1 MQFSTQHKQ
10 LAILIDPHKGGNQLA
25 ELLPLLQAN
34 PPHYVLVGGS
44 MVSDTTTSVIET
56 IRKYVSSPILLFPGS
71 AAQISPAAD
80 ALMYLSLISGRNP
93 EFLIGQHVQSALQVY
108 QSNLPVIPVGYMLI
122 ESGGVTSV
130 QYVSNTQPIPRTKN
144 DIAVATALAGQYLGQ
159 QAIYLEGGSGAKMS
173 VEPAMIAA
181 VKQHVSIPLIVGGGI
196 RTPQAMLQA
205 FQAGADVVV
214 IGNVLEENP
223 ALYTELV
230 QQLALL

>member
-159 QAIYLEGGSGAKMS
+159 QAIYLEGGSGAKMP

>member
-122 ESGGVTSV
+122 ESGGITSV

-159 QAIYLEGGSGAKMS
+159 QAIYLEGGSGAKMP

-181 VKQHVSIPLIVGGGI
+181 VKQHLSIPLIVGGGI

>member
-25 ELLPLLQAN
+25 ELLPLLQAH

-159 QAIYLEGGSGAKMS
+159 QAIYLEGGSGAKMP